1 MAGTETPR
9 SVRIRTDEG
18 NEWRYRAVERAA
30 RLYDCN
36 RSDAV
41 AYACE
46 DVSQLAEGI
55 EEILQRDDLTLR
67 QRREIA
73 SILDDTASVLSISFE
88 SSVSVEIEDQPQPK

>member
-1 MAGTETPR
+1 MFTSMGTSDSPQ
-9 SVRIRTDEG
+9 SVRVRTDDE
-18 NEWRYRAVERAA
+18 NEWRFRAIERAA

-46 DVSQLAEGI
+46 DVGQLADGI
-55 EEILQRDDLTLR
+55 EKILQREDLTLK

-73 SILDDTASVLSISFE
+73 SILDDTASVLSVSFE
-88 SSVSVEIEDQPQPK
+88 SEVSVEIEP

>member
-1 MAGTETPR
+1 MGTSDTPQ
-9 SVRIRTDEG
+9 SVRVRTDEG
-18 NEWRYRAVERAA
+18 NEWRFRAIERAA

-46 DVSQLAEGI
+46 DVGQLADGI
-55 EEILQRDDLTLR
+55 ERILQREDLTLS

-73 SILDDTASVLSISFE
+73 SILDDTASVLSISFDAE
-88 SSVSVEIEDQPQPK
+88 VSVEIES